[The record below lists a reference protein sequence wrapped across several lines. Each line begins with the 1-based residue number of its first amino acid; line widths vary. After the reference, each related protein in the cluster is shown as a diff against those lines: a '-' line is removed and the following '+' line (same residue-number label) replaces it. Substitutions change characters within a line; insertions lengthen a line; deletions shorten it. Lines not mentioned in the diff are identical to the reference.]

1 MKYLEAADMEKVQAK
16 FQNNVRRILTK
27 KIQTNFEIPS
37 PSHVTLGGG
46 LSLTKPQ
53 FLHLKRGS

>member
-1 MKYLEAADMEKVQAK
+1 MKKVQAK